1 MKITGFIA
9 IGFSVMC
16 STAACSDD
24 PAAVANLDPA
34 VTVVK
39 YLTEVLKKT
48 LPKQLLLKA
57 GQ

>member
-24 PAAVANLDPA
+24 PAAVANPDPA
-34 VTVVK
+34 VTVV
-39 YLTEVLKKT
+39 KKT